1 MKLILNKT
9 NYFLFALMCLIL
21 LANCKQIDL
30 QEQNINIPNN
40 KWEST
45 LILKDSFN
53 IKDSTSLYDVFIV
66 LRHTDAYEYNNI
78 WLSIGLQELGKDMNV
93 QKLNINLAN
102 DAKGW
107 DGVGMNDIWEV
118 RKKIIS
124 KKKLNFGTYKISVG
138 QIMRENPLLHVM
150 NVGVRVEKVVL

>member
-93 QKLNINLAN
+93 QKSGRL
-102 DAKGW
+102 
-107 DGVGMNDIWEV
+107 
-118 RKKIIS
+118 RIIAS
-124 KKKLNFGTYKISVG
+124 T
-138 QIMRENPLLHVM
+138 
-150 NVGVRVEKVVL
+150 